1 MDVRVVEVD
10 TTYTVVFFL
19 SGLWGRLWGMIGI
32 LERGPG
38 RLCRLRYRSSTR
50 GRGSLMVAG

>member
-1 MDVRVVEVD
+1 
-10 TTYTVVFFL
+10 
-19 SGLWGRLWGMIGI
+19 MIGI
-32 LERGPG
+32 LERGAG